1 MTDRDDSFWA
11 LLSQLFLQLLSLYCT
26 TVPLIR
32 NRQLPVRRFWFCLS
46 IVISATMSII
56 SPVVYGVSRKPSA
69 LATYISGV
77 ASLIASAQLI
87 GGIQQTE
94 IGLDI
99 VEG

>member
-1 MTDRDDSFWA
+1 
-11 LLSQLFLQLLSLYCT
+11 
-26 TVPLIR
+26 
-32 NRQLPVRRFWFCLS
+32 
-46 IVISATMSII
+46 MSII